1 MPKNQ
6 TKLNCKQSNIKNRRF
21 TKKKNSEKESPTK
34 AEQEE
39 DSENVNMEG
48 SIALDKGK
56 VNKRKRPVQDNN
68 TTVKRQKVSEEEE
81 GLDKPKKIKPLQ
93 NSDKEPQIVNN
104 NTRKRSPSLKQ
115 RNQSEVKKLDLKVIS
130 QNDESPRKSER
141 GKSKSQKEKPVLK
154 NTRNPYIKI
163 LDQLPKEILSKIDST
178 KENINDIC
186 RTITLPDDY
195 RPERVIRWIK
205 KVSLN
210 ELRIIKDEI
219 YKIRWKRCEIRKGE
233 GVSFESS
240 ENKGISYHSQRSE
253 TSSKLGSDKCTAIKS
268 RDTPNRTI
276 NYNITNA
283 EDNSA
288 CSKTSSNT
296 KPKTNVVRI
305 PLGLEKKGSMSRP
318 KVKKSPFVPAGKI
331 AKFVSSVPGK
341 SFIVHLKKSPET
353 VENDNIE
360 VTLRRNLFSS
370 RNEQEIV
377 VENLEKSKISFNPQ
391 PLKQYNNGY
400 NKLKIDNDHL
410 INVFSSVGGNND
422 HDSINFN
429 WVGNCESQDLN
440 GHDNYLKAD
449 PHESKFCNIPQ
460 SNISQMMDSVEG
472 CGDFY
477 FHKQILASRDEPLK
491 SIVGNSFN
499 MIPAFS
505 MTEIQLI

>member
-6 TKLNCKQSNIKNRRF
+6 IKLNCKQSNIKNRRF

-34 AEQEE
+34 TEQEE
-39 DSENVNMEG
+39 DAENVNMER

-93 NSDKEPQIVNN
+93 NSDKESQIVNN

-219 YKIRWKRCEIRKGE
+219 YKIR
-233 GVSFESS
+233 
-240 ENKGISYHSQRSE
+240 
-253 TSSKLGSDKCTAIKS
+253 
-268 RDTPNRTI
+268 
-276 NYNITNA
+276 
-283 EDNSA
+283 
-288 CSKTSSNT
+288 
-296 KPKTNVVRI
+296 
-305 PLGLEKKGSMSRP
+305 
-318 KVKKSPFVPAGKI
+318 
-331 AKFVSSVPGK
+331 
-341 SFIVHLKKSPET
+341 
-353 VENDNIE
+353 
-360 VTLRRNLFSS
+360 
-370 RNEQEIV
+370 
-377 VENLEKSKISFNPQ
+377 
-391 PLKQYNNGY
+391 
-400 NKLKIDNDHL
+400 
-410 INVFSSVGGNND
+410 
-422 HDSINFN
+422 
-429 WVGNCESQDLN
+429 
-440 GHDNYLKAD
+440 
-449 PHESKFCNIPQ
+449 
-460 SNISQMMDSVEG
+460 
-472 CGDFY
+472 
-477 FHKQILASRDEPLK
+477 
-491 SIVGNSFN
+491 
-499 MIPAFS
+499 
-505 MTEIQLI
+505 

>member
-1 MPKNQ
+1 
-6 TKLNCKQSNIKNRRF
+6 
-21 TKKKNSEKESPTK
+21 
-34 AEQEE
+34 
-39 DSENVNMEG
+39 
-48 SIALDKGK
+48 
-56 VNKRKRPVQDNN
+56 
-68 TTVKRQKVSEEEE
+68 
-81 GLDKPKKIKPLQ
+81 
-93 NSDKEPQIVNN
+93 
-104 NTRKRSPSLKQ
+104 
-115 RNQSEVKKLDLKVIS
+115 
-130 QNDESPRKSER
+130 
-141 GKSKSQKEKPVLK
+141 
-154 NTRNPYIKI
+154 
-163 LDQLPKEILSKIDST
+163 
-178 KENINDIC
+178 
-186 RTITLPDDY
+186 
-195 RPERVIRWIK
+195 
-205 KVSLN
+205 
-210 ELRIIKDEI
+210 
-219 YKIRWKRCEIRKGE
+219 
-233 GVSFESS
+233 
-240 ENKGISYHSQRSE
+240 
-253 TSSKLGSDKCTAIKS
+253 
-268 RDTPNRTI
+268 
-276 NYNITNA
+276 
-283 EDNSA
+283 
-288 CSKTSSNT
+288 
-296 KPKTNVVRI
+296 
-305 PLGLEKKGSMSRP
+305 MSRP

-449 PHESKFCNIPQ
+449 PHESKFCNIPR

-505 MTEIQLI
+505 MTEEFAEPLRPSGLEINDIADQSLCVPNNLQPFQRDADCDMMLIYEFKNPIDAHNQ